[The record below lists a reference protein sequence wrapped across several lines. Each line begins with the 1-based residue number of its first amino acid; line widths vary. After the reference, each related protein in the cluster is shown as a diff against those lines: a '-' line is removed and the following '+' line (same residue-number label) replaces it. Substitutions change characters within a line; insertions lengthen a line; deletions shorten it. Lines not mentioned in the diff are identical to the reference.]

1 MGKNKIE
8 IILLIIGLV
17 SALICGAVYEI
28 SNLNSKITDLESEL
42 EIKNTVIKNKNEQ
55 IKKIGKSDKQ
65 EEISQNIENLT
76 TKVADLTNQKE
87 NLEKQIESLKSDAIK
102 LKGKPKQYPA
112 GQLTAGTD
120 IPTGKYKIYGGN
132 SNFIVRSSYGKL
144 RVNIILGSRLGVDEY
159 VYTFEVGDKIE
170 ASSSFKLVAVE

>member
-55 IKKIGKSDKQ
+55 IKK
-65 EEISQNIENLT
+65 
-76 TKVADLTNQKE
+76 
-87 NLEKQIESLKSDAIK
+87 
-102 LKGKPKQYPA
+102 
-112 GQLTAGTD
+112 
-120 IPTGKYKIYGGN
+120 
-132 SNFIVRSSYGKL
+132 
-144 RVNIILGSRLGVDEY
+144 
-159 VYTFEVGDKIE
+159 
-170 ASSSFKLVAVE
+170 

>member
-55 IKKIGKSDKQ
+55 I
-65 EEISQNIENLT
+65 
-76 TKVADLTNQKE
+76 
-87 NLEKQIESLKSDAIK
+87 
-102 LKGKPKQYPA
+102 
-112 GQLTAGTD
+112 
-120 IPTGKYKIYGGN
+120 
-132 SNFIVRSSYGKL
+132 
-144 RVNIILGSRLGVDEY
+144 
-159 VYTFEVGDKIE
+159 
-170 ASSSFKLVAVE
+170 